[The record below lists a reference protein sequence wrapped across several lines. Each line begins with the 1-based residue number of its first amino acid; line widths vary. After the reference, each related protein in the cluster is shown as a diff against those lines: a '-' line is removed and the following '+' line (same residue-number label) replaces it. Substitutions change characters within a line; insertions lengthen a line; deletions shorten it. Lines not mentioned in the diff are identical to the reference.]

1 MVFVQHHTIVSISD
15 DTGSRVYLGDGLV
28 HPVQGNEGQQGRT
41 CSPLGRPCGG
51 GRKSIIFQNSR
62 FEPGFELPTNDR
74 CRFRF
79 GQKCFMVDAVEAFR
93 DINFQRLL
101 RSIPD
106 LIEDRSNR
114 IPTRATWA
122 KAIGMRRELGF
133 PFGF

>member
-1 MVFVQHHTIVSISD
+1 
-15 DTGSRVYLGDGLV
+15 
-28 HPVQGNEGQQGRT
+28 
-41 CSPLGRPCGG
+41 
-51 GRKSIIFQNSR
+51 
-62 FEPGFELPTNDR
+62 LPTNDR

-93 DINFQRLL
+93 DINFQRIL

-122 KAIGMRRELGF
+122 KAIGRRRELGF
-133 PFGF
+133 PCGF